1 MLLCKIYRTPAPQ
14 PAEPE
19 LPEVDRK
26 RIRAVV
32 DQAEN
37 GYLSPEQIHELLD
50 AAGIARAKEGVAD
63 KEEEI
68 VGLARQIGFPLV
80 MKVVGPV
87 HKIRCRWG
95 NPQRKGRSDGTQR
108 IPSDD
113 ADQRYACRHAGSA
126 VVRGPKCLS
135 GLNGKINSDIWCCAD

>member
-1 MLLCKIYRTPAPQ
+1 M
-14 PAEPE
+14 
-19 LPEVDRK
+19 PEVDRK

-68 VGLARQIGFPLV
+68 VGLASQIGFPLV

-87 HKIRCRWG
+87 HKSDVGGVTLNVRDEATV
-95 NPQRKGRSDGTQR
+95 RS
-108 IPSDD
+108 
-113 ADQRYACRHAGSA
+113 
-126 VVRGPKCLS
+126 
-135 GLNGKINSDIWCCAD
+135 